1 MQQTISISKGRG
13 SLRHNNRTFFADNI
27 DKSRTHLN
35 IYFKQ
40 EPLKDAYEKLFGE
53 ALKEYNAKQKRSDRK
68 IDNYMDHIR
77 KSKNGEKL
85 FYETIVQVGNLYTCN
100 SMSENGEIAKEIL
113 EEYMHW
119 FQQRNP
125 NLYVFNAV
133 LHMDEETP
141 HLHIDWIPVAND
153 YKNGLSV
160 RNSLDKALKQQGIEG
175 LGSKFA
181 NSTQNWQEAEKNSLA
196 YSMEHHPYAYQHGWK
211 RAEDS
216 GLHREKKSIDHYKA
230 TMQEIKN
237 QVQTLPDQIKST
249 PLPMS
254 KDKVVV
260 SKKDLEDLE
269 LRAKLSIVSEEA
281 AKKLTTELKSRVN
294 DQVEL
299 LDNHQMMMD
308 QTIDRLNRE
317 ADLAEENRRKY
328 EKLYNQQLNINIE
341 AKILRDENLCYETEI
356 KNLRIDKASLKA
368 DIKTL
373 KSDIDTKVSEAVK
386 EATKPLEALK
396 TRVKNLA
403 FTVKTLVET
412 LEYVKDHFLNPNR
425 LPFKILDAACKVAN
439 NWLIEDECHEYAH
452 PEPILSKEVCKQLEM
467 KLVYKI
473 DKEKGK
479 GLYTEDGTLI
489 KNYNSIYEAKAE
501 FPNTKIKNTFE
512 QGKEH

>member
-1 MQQTISISKGRG
+1 MQQTVSVSKGRG

-27 DKSRTHLN
+27 DKERTHLN

-53 ALKEYNAKQKRSDRK
+53 AVREYNAKQKRSDRK

-85 FYETIVQVGNLYTCN
+85 FYETIVQVGNMYTCN
-100 SMSENGEIAKEIL
+100 SMSENGEVAKEIL
-113 EEYMHW
+113 VSYMQI
-119 FQQRNP
+119 FQHKNP

-141 HLHIDWIPVAND
+141 HLHIDWIPVAKD
-153 YKNGLSV
+153 YKNGLSI
-160 RNSLDKALKQQGIEG
+160 RNSLDKALKQQGIDG

-181 NSTQNWQEAEKNSLA
+181 NSTQNWQEAEKKSLA
-196 YSMEHHPYAYQHGWK
+196 YIMEHHPSAYRNGWT

-260 SKKDLEDLE
+260 SKRDLEDLE
-269 LRAKLSIVSEEA
+269 LRAKLSIVHDEA
-281 AKKLTTELKSRVN
+281 AKKLTTELKSKVN

-299 LDNHQMMMD
+299 FDNHQLLLT
-308 QTIDRLNRE
+308 QGIDRLDRE
-317 ADLAEENRRKY
+317 IEEAEENRLKY
-328 EKLYNQQLNINIE
+328 EKLYYDQLKLNSE
-341 AKILRDENLCYETEI
+341 VKILRDENSCFETEI
-356 KNLRIDKASLKA
+356 KKLRINNASLKD

-386 EATKPLEALK
+386 EATKPLEALQ
-396 TRVKNLA
+396 TRVKNVA
-403 FTVKTLVET
+403 FTVKTLVAT
-412 LEYVKDHFLNPNR
+412 LEYVKDHFLNPSR
-425 LPFKILDAACKVAN
+425 LPYKILEAACKVAN
-439 NWLIEDECHEYAH
+439 NWLIEDKCHEYAH
-452 PEPILSKEVCKQLEM
+452 PEPILSKDVCKQLDL
-467 KLVYKI
+467 KLIYKL
-473 DKEKGK
+473 DKEGK
-479 GLYTEDGTLI
+479 GLYTENGELI
-489 KNYNSIYEAKAE
+489 KNYNSIHEARAD
-501 FPNTKIKNTFE
+501 FPNSKIKNTFE
-512 QGKEH
+512 QSKSL